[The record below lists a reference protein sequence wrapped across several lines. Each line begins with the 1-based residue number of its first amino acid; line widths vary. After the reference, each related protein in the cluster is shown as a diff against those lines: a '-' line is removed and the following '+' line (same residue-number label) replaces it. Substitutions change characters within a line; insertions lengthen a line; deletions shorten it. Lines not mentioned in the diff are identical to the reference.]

1 MKTRILRCNV
11 FMQEYVHIW
20 EHFPSLRSNLFLRR
34 MRSGMENYAMLRLGG
49 KILRIIRKGEMVE

>member
-1 MKTRILRCNV
+1 
-11 FMQEYVHIW
+11 MQEYVHIW
-20 EHFPSLRSNLFLRR
+20 ELFPSLRSNLFLRR